1 MKGEGLLKMRQMFRK
16 MKEDIAPVG
25 PAASARVVDGKLIL
39 SFPDAV
45 KPVLWQMDLVS
56 AKASALEVDQLSG
69 EAGAGGQG
77 GQAALIL
84 KTPKGEQTT
93 IAVFESRDAALS
105 ALMTVGAALGCAQ
118 GRIRG
123 AAQMSSGGGAL
134 PPWAAAA
141 MAAQGGGSVS
151 SSGGAGPS
159 SFGGGDSAFSG
170 AVQGAPQSAMRW
182 VAGLAGVV
190 LLVVLLNVLWGLS
203 PKTPM
208 SLPSADSQGVGAG
221 ASAAADG
228 GAAGPDAV
236 GVPLSADAVLG
247 RP

>member
-1 MKGEGLLKMRQMFRK
+1 MRQMFRK
-16 MKEDIAPVG
+16 MKEDVASAAPS
-25 PAASARVVDGKLIL
+25 ASARVVDGKLIL

-69 EAGAGGQG
+69 EPGAG

-123 AAQMSSGGGAL
+123 AVQGFSGSAGASSGGGAL
-134 PPWAAAA
+134 PSWVAAA
-141 MAAQGGGSVS
+141 MAEQGGIPAS
-151 SSGGAGPS
+151 SARGGAS
-159 SFGGGDSAFSG
+159 SFGGSDSAFSG

-182 VAGLAGVV
+182 VAGLAGIV

-208 SLPSADSQGVGAG
+208 SLPSADPQGAVGAG
-221 ASAAADG
+221 AAADSSD
-228 GAAGPDAV
+228 AAGPDAV